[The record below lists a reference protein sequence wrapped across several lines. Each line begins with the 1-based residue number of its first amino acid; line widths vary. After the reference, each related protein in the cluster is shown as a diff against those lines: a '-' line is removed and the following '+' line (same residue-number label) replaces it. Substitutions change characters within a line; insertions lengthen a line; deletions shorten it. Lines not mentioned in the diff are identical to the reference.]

1 MAANVNFFTP
11 CLLFSKMAYNATLS
25 TYLEIWPILP
35 IYVGLVT
42 LSNLLAYFGT
52 RALGISAHRK
62 FTTLAIFLTNTNS
75 FPISI
80 FMSVA
85 HNPSVNM
92 LLRWGKDDTSKGS
105 EGRGLTYI
113 MMFLALTNLV
123 CWSYG
128 IKLLTPEPS
137 PTIIDE
143 TSPMLPNE
151 QRTKSPLSQSVK
163 LMRGFR
169 SCLNPPLTAILAAFL
184 VALVPP
190 LKSLLL
196 SDSFFSIALMSSLNS
211 CGSAAVPCLILS
223 LGGSLAFLL
232 RRGRFLS
239 FRLVGFIAF
248 SRLIVVPLVMAP
260 TLFLLRPYF
269 SLGGDPTFL
278 FVMMLILSTPTAV
291 NSLSL
296 CQSVRVYEDEMA
308 MVLLLSYLTA
318 LPVLTVS
325 VSCYMYILQL
335 IE

>member
-1 MAANVNFFTP
+1 
-11 CLLFSKMAYNATLS
+11 
-25 TYLEIWPILP
+25 
-35 IYVGLVT
+35 
-42 LSNLLAYFGT
+42 
-52 RALGISAHRK
+52 
-62 FTTLAIFLTNTNS
+62 
-75 FPISI
+75 
-80 FMSVA
+80 MSVA

-137 PTIIDE
+137 TTIIDE

-151 QRTKSPLSQSVK
+151 QRTKSPLLQSVK
-163 LMRGFR
+163 LMREFR
-169 SCLNPPLTAILAAFL
+169 NCLNPPLTAILAAFL

-190 LKSLLL
+190 LRSLLL
-196 SDSFFSIALMSSLNS
+196 SDSFLSIALMSSLNS

-232 RRGRFLS
+232 HRGRFLS
-239 FRLVGFIAF
+239 FRLVGFITF

-260 TLFLLRPYF
+260 TLFLLRPHF

-308 MVLLLSYLTA
+308 MVLLLSYLAA

-335 IE
+335 MEIE